1 MSTTT
6 TTPRPTRDGGGG
18 PVSRVLRH
26 PLTWMLVGVVG
37 VGLVGG
43 PTASAEPFLLLPVL
57 GAALAVVVYRVVM
70 RFVARR
76 RTPEIAARR
85 AVPEALLGAAVGL
98 GFVAVSAAVVT
109 ALGGYTFRVADVD
122 LLAVVAPILA
132 VTVGA
137 AVTEEL
143 TFRGFAL
150 QALERLLG
158 SWTALAVTA
167 LFFGL
172 THLFNPGATAW
183 SALAIAIEAGGLL
196 GAAFLWRRNLW
207 FVIGLHFAWN
217 ATAARE
223 DEHGGG
229 DQRAAVG
236 RCSPPA
242 AVARRLGS
250 CPTPPSSTGPHAPA
264 GRLDGGERT
273 GRTPWTSRSRSRSP
287 CSGSSRR
294 CRRSAS
300 SSGTCRSGRRT
311 RWP

>member
-6 TTPRPTRDGGGG
+6 TEPRPDTLDTGGG
-18 PVSRVLRH
+18 PVARLLRH
-26 PLTWMLVGVVG
+26 PLTWMLIGVVG
-37 VGLVGG
+37 VGVVAG

-85 AVPEALLGAAVGL
+85 AVPEALLGAALGL

-109 ALGGYTFRVADVD
+109 ALGGYTFRIADVD

-143 TFRGFAL
+143 MFRGFAL
-150 QALERLLG
+150 QALERVLG
-158 SWTALAVTA
+158 SWAALAVTA

-172 THLFNPGATAW
+172 THLFNPGATPW

-207 FVIGLHFAWN
+207 FVIGLHLAWN
-217 ATAARE
+217 ATVALLGIPVSGHAAPGLLVA
-223 DEHGGG
+223 DVAGPSILTGGAFG
-229 DQRAAVG
+229 IEGSLVTVTIGALIAV
-236 RCSPPA
+236 PML
-242 AVARRLGS
+242 VLARRRGTLL
-250 CPTPPSSTGPHAPA
+250 PA
-264 GRLDGGERT
+264 R
-273 GRTPWTSRSRSRSP
+273 
-287 CSGSSRR
+287 
-294 CRRSAS
+294 
-300 SSGTCRSGRRT
+300 GRR
-311 RWP
+311 P

>member
-6 TTPRPTRDGGGG
+6 TKPRPDALEGEGGG
-18 PVSRVLRH
+18 PVARFRRH
-26 PLTWMLVGVVG
+26 PLTWMLIGVVG
-37 VGLVGG
+37 VGLVAG
-43 PTASAEPFLLLPVL
+43 PTARAEPFLLLPLL
-57 GAALAVVVYRVVM
+57 GAALAVVVYRLVM

-76 RTPEIAARR
+76 RTPELAARR

-143 TFRGFAL
+143 MFRGFPL

-158 SWTALAVTA
+158 SWVALAITA
-167 LFFGL
+167 VFFGG
-172 THLFNPGATAW
+172 THLFNPGATLW
-183 SALAIAIEAGGLL
+183 SGLAIAIEAGGLL

-217 ATAARE
+217 ATVALLGIPVSGHAAPGLLVA
-223 DEHGGG
+223 DVSGPSVLTGGAFG
-229 DQRAAVG
+229 IEGSVVTVMLGALIAV
-236 RCSPPA
+236 PML
-242 AVARRLGS
+242 VLARRRGTLV
-250 CPTPPSSTGPHAPA
+250 PV
-264 GRLDGGERT
+264 
-273 GRTPWTSRSRSRSP
+273 
-287 CSGSSRR
+287 RR
-294 CRRSAS
+294 RR
-300 SSGTCRSGRRT
+300 
-311 RWP
+311 P

>member
-37 VGLVGG
+37 VGLVAG

-217 ATAARE
+217 ATVALLGIPVSGHAAPGLLVA
-223 DEHGGG
+223 DVSGPSILTGGAFG
-229 DQRAAVG
+229 IEGSLVTVALGARGRAWG
-236 RCSPPA
+236 
-242 AVARRLGS
+242 
-250 CPTPPSSTGPHAPA
+250 
-264 GRLDGGERT
+264 
-273 GRTPWTSRSRSRSP
+273 
-287 CSGSSRR
+287 
-294 CRRSAS
+294 RRSARRR
-300 SSGTCRSGRRT
+300 GTLLPARGRR
-311 RWP
+311 P

>member
-6 TTPRPTRDGGGG
+6 TTPRPGTGEDDGPG
-18 PVSRVLRH
+18 PTSRFLRH
-26 PLTWMLVGVVG
+26 PLTWMLIGVVG
-37 VGLVGG
+37 VGLVGRL
-43 PTASAEPFLLLPVL
+43 TASAEPFLLLPVL

-70 RFVARR
+70 RFVAHR
-76 RTPEIAARR
+76 RTPELAGRR

-109 ALGGYTFRVADVD
+109 ALGGYTFRVTDGD

-158 SWTALAVTA
+158 SWVALGITA

-172 THLFNPGATAW
+172 THLFNPGATPW

-207 FVIGLHFAWN
+207 FAIGLHLAWN
-217 ATAARE
+217 STVALLGIPVSGHASAGLLVADVSGPSLLT
-223 DEHGGG
+223 GGAFG
-229 DQRAAVG
+229 IEGSVVTVVLGALIAVPMLVLAHRRG
-236 RCSPPA
+236 TWVP
-242 AVARRLGS
+242 ARR
-250 CPTPPSSTGPHAPA
+250 
-264 GRLDGGERT
+264 
-273 GRTPWTSRSRSRSP
+273 
-287 CSGSSRR
+287 RR
-294 CRRSAS
+294 
-300 SSGTCRSGRRT
+300 
-311 RWP
+311 P

>member
-1 MSTTT
+1 
-6 TTPRPTRDGGGG
+6 
-18 PVSRVLRH
+18 
-26 PLTWMLVGVVG
+26 MLVGVVG
-37 VGLVGG
+37 VGLVAG

-150 QALERLLG
+150 QAFERLLG

-217 ATAARE
+217 ATVALLGIPVSGHAAPGLLVA
-223 DEHGGG
+223 DVSGPSVLTGGAFG
-229 DQRAAVG
+229 IEGSLVTVALGALIAAPMLVL
-236 RCSPPA
+236 
-242 AVARRLGS
+242 ARRRGTLL
-250 CPTPPSSTGPHAPA
+250 PA
-264 GRLDGGERT
+264 R
-273 GRTPWTSRSRSRSP
+273 
-287 CSGSSRR
+287 
-294 CRRSAS
+294 
-300 SSGTCRSGRRT
+300 GRR
-311 RWP
+311 P

>member
-6 TTPRPTRDGGGG
+6 TTPRPQTRDGGGS
-18 PVSRVLRH
+18 PVSRFVRH

-43 PTASAEPFLLLPVL
+43 PTASAEPFLLLPLL

-150 QALERLLG
+150 QASERLLG

-217 ATAARE
+217 ATVALLGIPVSGHAAPGLLVA
-223 DEHGGG
+223 DVSGPSILTGGAFG
-229 DQRAAVG
+229 IEGSLVTVALGALIAAPMLVL
-236 RCSPPA
+236 
-242 AVARRLGS
+242 ARRRGTLL
-250 CPTPPSSTGPHAPA
+250 PA
-264 GRLDGGERT
+264 R
-273 GRTPWTSRSRSRSP
+273 
-287 CSGSSRR
+287 
-294 CRRSAS
+294 
-300 SSGTCRSGRRT
+300 GRR
-311 RWP
+311 P

>member
-37 VGLVGG
+37 VGLVAG

-132 VTVGA
+132 FTVGA

-217 ATAARE
+217 ATVALLGIPVSGHAAPGLLVA
-223 DEHGGG
+223 DVSGPSILTGGAFG
-229 DQRAAVG
+229 IEGSLVTVALGALIAAPMLVL
-236 RCSPPA
+236 
-242 AVARRLGS
+242 ARRRGTLL
-250 CPTPPSSTGPHAPA
+250 PA
-264 GRLDGGERT
+264 R
-273 GRTPWTSRSRSRSP
+273 
-287 CSGSSRR
+287 
-294 CRRSAS
+294 
-300 SSGTCRSGRRT
+300 GRR
-311 RWP
+311 P